1 VERLLV
7 VIAGPDDV
15 QRAIRAARETRD
27 GELLD
32 LDIFEHDSTF
42 TLEAFRKS
50 KESGADSIAW
60 CPIQQP
66 LMMENLI
73 FTPGLSETETAQA
86 IMRLAEHAVE
96 EAYRRDVGE
105 IYFLCRDESTMKF
118 AERYGF
124 VDVALLPTPLKCY
137 RLNLMETFGC

>member
-1 VERLLV
+1 MKRLLV
-7 VIAGPDDV
+7 IARDDTPEKLLEFV
-15 QRAIRAARETRD
+15 RTTLD

-32 LDIFEHDSTF
+32 LDIFEHESTF
-42 TLEAFRKS
+42 TLDAFAKDGS
-50 KESGADSIAW
+50 HAF

-73 FTPGLSETETAQA
+73 FRPGLSEAETAQA
-86 IMRLAEHAVE
+86 IMRIAEHAVE

-105 IYFLCRDESTMKF
+105 VYFLCRDQSTSEF

-124 VDVALLPTPLKCY
+124 KDVAMLETPLKCY
-137 RLNLMETFGC
+137 RLNLRESFGA

>member
-1 VERLLV
+1 MDRLLV
-7 VIAGPDDV
+7 VLRQDV
-15 QRAIRAARETRD
+15 PERLREFARTTRD

-42 TLEAFRKS
+42 TLEAFGKDGS
-50 KESGADSIAW
+50 HAF

-73 FTPGLSETETAQA
+73 FRSGLSQAETGQA

-105 IYFLCRDESTMKF
+105 VYFLCRDESTEKF

-124 VDVALLPTPLKCY
+124 KDVSKLDTPLKCY
-137 RLNLMETFGC
+137 RLNLLETFGC